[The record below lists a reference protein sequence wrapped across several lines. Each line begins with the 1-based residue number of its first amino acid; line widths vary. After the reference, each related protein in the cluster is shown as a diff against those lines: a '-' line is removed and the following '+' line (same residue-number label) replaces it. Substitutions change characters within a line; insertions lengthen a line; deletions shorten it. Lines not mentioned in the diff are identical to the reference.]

1 MNSPTTPNNPFPRK
15 IANTTQKGESP
26 VDSPSIF
33 GPIILPSTC
42 CKIMINSKN
51 ITPFDGLSSMM
62 SMVLGMAPM
71 YGPKNGMTLVTPTI
85 TLTSATYGMRS
96 IRQHTKQIA
105 PIMSESMILP
115 LIKPPNILSLS
126 FKMLESTCIW
136 RSDRNALTSFLV
148 WRLKVSLLRR
158 T

>member
-1 MNSPTTPNNPFPRK
+1 MLFRSGKPSCGQDFYLLRDSFLITRLRQHPVPPPCSHSRYPCHRPLISGSKCRLHKSCSPMNSPTTPNNPFPRK

-71 YGPKNGMTLVTPTI
+71 YGQIGRASCRERVYVLV
-85 TLTSATYGMRS
+85 
-96 IRQHTKQIA
+96 
-105 PIMSESMILP
+105 
-115 LIKPPNILSLS
+115 
-126 FKMLESTCIW
+126 
-136 RSDRNALTSFLV
+136 
-148 WRLKVSLLRR
+148 
-158 T
+158 

>member
-1 MNSPTTPNNPFPRK
+1 
-15 IANTTQKGESP
+15 
-26 VDSPSIF
+26 
-33 GPIILPSTC
+33 
-42 CKIMINSKN
+42 
-51 ITPFDGLSSMM
+51 
-62 SMVLGMAPM
+62 MVLGMAPM

-85 TLTSATYGMRS
+85 TLMSATYGMRS

-136 RSDRNALTSFLV
+136 RSGRNALTSLF
-148 WRLKVSLLRR
+148 SLAFEGILAKQDIDGNDECNKTVYRCAKDSHN
-158 T
+158 TVYHKGNLSEHIVPYPFSKIAYAVIV